1 MSQLVLI
8 ILAFGFVLLNGF
20 FVAAEFAMVKLRHT
34 RVQALQTTYG
44 WRGRILAKVHAQ
56 LDAYLSACQLGIT
69 LASLGLG
76 WIGEPAFAS
85 LLTPIL
91 KLFGVVSAQIIDL
104 ISFGV
109 AFSII
114 SFLHI
119 VVGELM
125 PKSMAIRQAERLS
138 LWTAAPLYGFYWLM
152 YPAIY
157 VLNASAN
164 LLLKVFKLDAV
175 HHGEQAYS
183 SEELKLILKASH
195 SHGELTQVEA
205 DMLEHTLDFAD
216 LQIADVMRPVD
227 EMVALDINATLENN
241 LALIMTTR
249 YSRYPVYLTERN
261 HIIGILHIKD
271 LFVANQQPQNLTNL
285 KPLLRPIMRVKPE
298 SRALGLFQQ
307 FQQGMPHFALVYHRG
322 RVVGFVTL
330 DNLLQV
336 LLGRMK
342 DEFHLTREDGIAL
355 KDGSFMVKGYT
366 SIYALEQLLEQDLS
380 MYEVPTMSGLI
391 LQQLQRFPQEGETI
405 EFANFSLVVEKIRGQ
420 RILQVHVYRR

>member
-1 MSQLVLI
+1 MLSAVIPSMHSYPAARLAPRQVHQRHVQPGPLVL
-8 ILAFGFVLLNGF
+8 G
-20 FVAAEFAMVKLRHT
+20 
-34 RVQALQTTYG
+34 
-44 WRGRILAKVHAQ
+44 
-56 LDAYLSACQLGIT
+56 S
-69 LASLGLG
+69 
-76 WIGEPAFAS
+76 
-85 LLTPIL
+85 TPL
-91 KLFGVVSAQIIDL
+91 VSAQIIDL

-285 KPLLRPIMRVKPE
+285 KPLLRPIMRPPQ
-298 SRALGLFQQ
+298 S
-307 FQQGMPHFALVYHRG
+307 
-322 RVVGFVTL
+322 
-330 DNLLQV
+330 
-336 LLGRMK
+336 
-342 DEFHLTREDGIAL
+342 
-355 KDGSFMVKGYT
+355 GSTKA
-366 SIYALEQLLEQDLS
+366 IW
-380 MYEVPTMSGLI
+380 
-391 LQQLQRFPQEGETI
+391 
-405 EFANFSLVVEKIRGQ
+405 
-420 RILQVHVYRR
+420 

>member
-1 MSQLVLI
+1 MSQFALM

-34 RVQALQTTYG
+34 RVQALQSTYG
-44 WRGRILAKVHAQ
+44 WRGRILAKVHVQ

-85 LLTPIL
+85 LLTPLL
-91 KLFGVVSAQIIDL
+91 KVLGVVSERLIDL

-138 LWTAAPLYGFYWLM
+138 LWTAGPLYGFYWLM

-157 VLNASAN
+157 LLNASAN
-164 LLLKVFKLDAV
+164 LLLRVFKLDTV

-205 DMLEHTLDFAD
+205 DMLEHTLEFAD
-216 LQIADVMRPVD
+216 LQIADVMRPVA
-227 EMVALDINATLENN
+227 EMVALNLEAPLRDN
-241 LALIMTTR
+241 LSVIMTTR
-249 YSRYPVYLTERN
+249 YSRYPVYLTE
-261 HIIGILHIKD
+261 HHQIIGILHIKD
-271 LFVANQQPQNLTNL
+271 LFVAKQNSEDTDR
-285 KPLLRPIMRVKPE
+285 K
-298 SRALGLFQQ
+298 S
-307 FQQGMPHFALVYHRG
+307 
-322 RVVGFVTL
+322 VV
-330 DNLLQV
+330 
-336 LLGRMK
+336 
-342 DEFHLTREDGIAL
+342 
-355 KDGSFMVKGYT
+355 
-366 SIYALEQLLEQDLS
+366 
-380 MYEVPTMSGLI
+380 
-391 LQQLQRFPQEGETI
+391 
-405 EFANFSLVVEKIRGQ
+405 
-420 RILQVHVYRR
+420 